1 MSVLAGVGLYF
12 LAGFLLGLLSIVFNR
27 VLFNIGWTR
36 YIDEDEDIKIA
47 VGILIA
53 WPVILPLVVVAK
65 LFLLISRLAEKVLK

>member
-27 VLFNIGWTR
+27 VLFNIGWTS

>member
-12 LAGFLLGLLSIVFNR
+12 LAGFLLGLLSIVFNH
-27 VLFNIGWTR
+27 VLFNIGWTG

>member
-12 LAGFLLGLLSIVFNR
+12 LAGFLLGLLSIVFNH
-27 VLFNIGWTR
+27 VLFNIGWTS